1 MVIVFD
7 IGNSNIK
14 MGVFD
19 GDELIDTLRLASGNK
34 TGDEYWLLIKDMLG
48 LKNIKANDVTGAI
61 ISSVSPNLNY
71 TFEHMVE
78 TYLGVKPMIVGAG
91 LKTGVS
97 IRYDNPKE
105 LGSDRVADCVAA
117 HRLYGGPCIVVDCG
131 TATTF
136 NVVTAE
142 GEILGGAISFG
153 LKSAAESLFASTA
166 RLPKVELP
174 IPTSV
179 VGKTTI
185 TNLQSG
191 IVFGYSGMIES
202 MVARIKKETGLS
214 GAKTIATGG
223 IADVVNRCAPVFDV
237 VDRTLT
243 LRGLNIIYKLNM
255 DKRSVSGGKTK

>member
-19 GDELIDTLRLASGNK
+19 GDELVDTLRLASGNK
-34 TGDEYWLLIKDMLG
+34 TGDEYWLLVKDMLG
-48 LKNIKANDVTGAI
+48 LKSISSDAADGVI
-61 ISSVSPNLNY
+61 ISSVNPNLNY

-78 TYLGVKPMIVGAG
+78 TYIGVKPMIVGAG
-91 LKTGVS
+91 LKTGLN
-97 IRYDNPKE
+97 IKYDNPKE
-105 LGSDRVADCVAA
+105 LGSDRVAGCVAA
-117 HRLYGGPCIVVDCG
+117 YRLYGAPCIVVDCG

-136 NVVTAE
+136 NVVSAD

-153 LKSAAESLFASTA
+153 LKSAADALCASTA
-166 RLPKVELP
+166 RLPKVELCVP
-174 IPTSV
+174 PSV

-191 IVFGYSGMIES
+191 IVYGYAGMIES
-202 MVARIKKETGLS
+202 MIARIKRETGLA
-214 GAKTIATGG
+214 GAKVIATGG
-223 IADVVNRCAPVFDV
+223 IADVVNMCGRVFDV

-243 LRGLNIIYKLNM
+243 LRGLNYIYKLNI
-255 DKRSVSGGKTK
+255 DRR